1 VSRIVLSG
9 EPLIDG
15 ATALRP
21 WREADLAAIVAACQD
36 REISRWTRVPF
47 PYGQEDARAFLL
59 ARHDAIHAGTMA
71 PFAIVMSAE
80 DTQLLGSISL
90 MDIDWD
96 HRRAQVGYWLARQ
109 ARGHGHATRAV
120 GLICRWGFDALGLER
135 IELLAAT
142 QNRASQRVA
151 ERAGFTREALLRSHM
166 PTREGRR
173 DMIAYGLLAT
183 DAPGGL
189 LRAS

>member
-71 PFAIVMSAE
+71 PFAIVMSAG

-151 ERAGFTREALLRSHM
+151 ERAGFTREAL
-166 PTREGRR
+166 R